1 MLTALLTLILGILR
15 IIAFTGVFL
24 WFLGAFFG
32 LICEFFEK
40 ISEIINFETEKK
52 AVLLSKTILK
62 YALFILLVLI
72 AVGFTGFVAYYVIT
86 HPEETF
92 RPPDS
97 SEYWAFISEG
107 F

>member
-24 WFLGAFFG
+24 WFLGVFFG
-32 LICEFFEK
+32 VISEFFEK
-40 ISEIINFETEKK
+40 ISEIINSETEKK

-62 YALFILLVLI
+62 YTLFTLLALI
-72 AVGFTGFVAYYVIT
+72 AVAFTGLAAYYVIT
-86 HPEETF
+86 HPEVTF
-92 RPPDS
+92 SLPDS
-97 SEYWAFISEG
+97 SVYWAFISEG